1 MKIMMNDLNTFFDKD
16 TFSGDLTVT
25 ELTSLLKRLIEGN
38 IPVVS
43 VVGELSNYVHHSSG
57 HRYFTL
63 KDEFSQ
69 LKCVMFK
76 WQADQ
81 VDFVPEEGMMLKA
94 IGNVTVYER
103 SGQYQLNVIKLMPL
117 GRGELFAQLEEL
129 KKRLAK
135 EGVFDNKRPI
145 PLYPSTI
152 GVVTSPTGAA
162 VRDIIS
168 VITRRA
174 PHVRIILRP
183 TMVQG
188 IDAAGDIVNGIRDL
202 NLHTDADVIIVGR
215 GGGSIEDLWCFNEET
230 VARAIASSTIPVISA
245 VGHETDYT
253 LADFAADLRAPT
265 PSAAAEVVVKD
276 SEELMRVI
284 SRFRSLLR
292 KEILALADDLAQKV
306 ENARKG
312 LSPQR
317 FIQSLLLK
325 SQNVDE
331 LTMRINNACMLGIS
345 EKEKVTEG
353 LKSKLLAL
361 NPRSVLERGYS
372 IVYRDKDLRII
383 SDYTMVE
390 GGDGI
395 SVELARGGLSAKVEE
410 AHG

>member
-1 MKIMMNDLNTFFDKD
+1 MMNDLNAFFDRD

-25 ELTSLLKRLIEGN
+25 ELTILLKRLIEDN

-81 VDFVPEEGMMLKA
+81 IDCEPEEGMRLRA
-94 IGNVTVYER
+94 VGNMTVYER
-103 SGQYQLNVIKLMPL
+103 SGQYQINVIKLMPL
-117 GRGELFAQLEEL
+117 GRGKLLAQLEEL
-129 KKRLAK
+129 KKKLAE

-145 PLYPSTI
+145 PSYPTTI

-174 PHVRIILRP
+174 PNVRIILRP
-183 TMVQG
+183 TIVQG
-188 IDAAGDIVNGIRDL
+188 TDAAGDIVDGIRDL
-202 NLHTDADVIIVGR
+202 NLHTNADVIIVGR
-215 GGGSIEDLWCFNEET
+215 GGGSIEDLWCFNEEI
-230 VARAIASSTIPVISA
+230 VARAIASSKIPVVSA

-265 PSAAAEVVVKD
+265 PSAAAEMVVKD
-276 SEELMRVI
+276 SEELKQVI
-284 SRFRSLLR
+284 SGYRSLLQR
-292 KEILALADDLAQKV
+292 GIMAFINDFALKV
-306 ENARKG
+306 QNAKKG
-312 LSPQR
+312 LSPER
-317 FIQSLLLK
+317 FLQTLLLK

-331 LTMRINNACMLGIS
+331 FTMRINNVFMLAIS
-345 EKEKVTEG
+345 EREKITES
-353 LKSKLLAL
+353 LKSKLITL
-361 NPRSVLERGYS
+361 NPGAVLERGYS
-372 IVYRDKDLRII
+372 IVFRDKDSRVVTDH
-383 SDYTMVE
+383 SMVQK
-390 GGDGI
+390 GDGI
-395 SVELARGGLSAKVEE
+395 SIELARGSLSAKVEE
-410 AHG
+410 TYG